1 MPTVLRDKEKLSN
14 VWSLLRCAFQD
25 INHPGCPSNPQ
36 EVARPRASSTT
47 LKKQS
52 STLLSTSNL
61 RGMTHPHLAPQK
73 FMLAD
78 DLKLSSD
85 DEDADK
91 GPQRSAPWVG
101 NNSLS
106 EQHTHTHGGRVRHSS
121 SDSSVSDSYSELEE
135 ESSSQCS
142 LSSSP
147 ETHSDPGTP
156 TDAQAL
162 DCTKETYHSFTT
174 QWQLDKWLK
183 KVPKKSS
190 SCDQDP
196 SNHDHAQRATE
207 HRSPAPDPHRA
218 PSPSRS
224 REDYSPSQSP
234 VPSPRF
240 NYSPRHSPRPSPG
253 YSPCPSPCPS
263 PSPSPRHSPIPSPVP
278 SVCPSPCP
286 SPRASCSPS
295 SIPRHPP
302 RSPSPSLTH
311 SSPRRYP
318 QVRSPYQESLRPPTR
333 PSLTTSPSHR
343 PKIRPWI
350 APVPSTEPKSKPRH
364 SPYPQPPLQ
373 HNSRPKPTQSQP
385 VPTPKTTAKA
395 APALSTELSHRHKHR
410 PRPSPNSSPK
420 LHSQPSSKHD
430 RTLAPKSQHLST
442 SGQRPKESSRHS
454 HNSNSNPRPRFGP
467 SLTTRLST
475 SLSPTPRAK
484 HLPATDHSRETSSRV
499 GHCSKSSPKPHSQ
512 PKSKASS
519 GPRARSSPSP
529 RPKVKSREAPAP
541 HPKLPQKKP
550 QSRERKQE
558 VDNQRETHAP
568 ERQVDRQT
576 EGKGENEV
584 ERQAEKQGE
593 RQGGKQKERKGE
605 RQGER
610 RLAEEQLLRRPWV
623 QSSEEEEEE
632 DIEERKRRREERER
646 EEKRKRRR
654 KEQQQQQRGEWQAVQ
669 PKQRPHTN
677 SERRR
682 HPIDPQR
689 HGTNKK
695 RKSEEEEERQSQQDP
710 SPLPSPSSP
719 TPVVPPTDS
728 SSSSSSSSLVSDS
741 EPDLTPNVTKVQAD
755 STSSQRPI
763 PRRGYQGPG
772 RPADSRPRVLYPRR
786 TTASNPGQGQE
797 IQGKQKLYTLVPFG
811 RSEQAADSHRGLRN
825 LVVQIDLSL
834 LDRVPDTT
842 TGTRASHKHSS
853 SSSSKQKEAM
863 RHLCIPETEGGDS
876 KRKRKSEN
884 GVQHHKESKRSNS
897 HTNDP
902 STHTES
908 TTQRRLDPHSDTR
921 HNWFLEDYL
930 DSKRPMSPLSPLSD
944 TPDPTKPPIK
954 AQHPEPKMEVECCVG
969 VSGQPQPECESW
981 GPPLR
986 RAGGQRGTVP
996 NHEPPHHAEYYMH
1009 EAKRMKHRADAMV
1022 DKLGKAVNY
1031 VDAALSFMECGK
1043 AMEEGPLE
1051 AKSPYTMYAE
1061 TVELI
1066 RYAMRLKS
1074 HSGPGARQEDQQLA
1088 VLCFRCLALL
1098 YWQMFRLKKDHALKY
1113 SKALLDYFKSS
1124 PKVPTTPPIWSDS
1137 GKGTGGPP
1145 SSLSPSPSALTLGSH
1160 TSSSPSSLISI
1171 PQRIHQM
1178 AANHLNITN
1187 SVLYSYEYWEVAD
1200 SLARDNKGFLSMS
1213 RDGRRKRD
1221 RDDNGWASRGG
1232 YMAAKVSKLDEQFK
1246 MDAPRE
1252 KQKDGAC
1259 SSIFTGVAIYVNGY
1273 TDPTADE
1280 LRRLMM
1286 LHGGQFHM
1294 YYSRSKTTHIIA
1306 TNLPN
1311 SKIQE
1316 LRDKKVIR
1324 PEWITDSIKAGHLL
1338 SYLQYQL
1345 YAKQK
1350 GLSFPSVCVRQGQE
1364 AAGTSSGETQPSHGL
1379 PVPSLNNLIPGHNNP
1394 APSLGK
1400 PSHSHLHTDNLLPQ
1414 HNPLAGHLNPQ
1425 PSHSLPLPSHLYP
1438 QSRHLSPGRGFL
1450 SPFSSNHLY
1459 SDPGH
1464 IPHHPPSQGQ
1474 PKQGCIRPLAPAD
1487 THPQTP
1493 DPIPAHPSDEHS
1505 KPGHAQ
1511 PQSSPSFSNHLQHS
1525 YRDLD
1530 FRLNGSLLTS
1540 YDKTRTA
1547 QINWVQDGGI
1557 EDPCPVRPPRGAKDP
1572 PLTNGHTHPV
1582 NGALKPLDLS
1592 PNPTRPTTDRA
1603 LNLDSKST
1611 GVSVSLHPASPLS
1624 NSSLKSDPPKLLH
1637 SPPRNPTPPLVS
1649 HYRHHAQLANE
1660 QRPKPPPPTY
1670 QEATAA
1676 SASRPLD
1683 LPPPKPCQSD
1693 SPPEKPL
1700 PLANPN
1706 PSPSPVRLNGSHHN
1720 DFSPNPAPLETNHQ
1734 SSLAKTGGIISEY
1747 YSHSR
1752 LHHIS
1757 TWRSEFSEYVN
1768 TLQST
1773 RRATGATFPGTDRL
1787 RCQRREGSSAAPGP
1801 QSCILH
1807 VDMDCFFVSVGIRHR
1822 PALKGK
1828 PVAVTS
1834 NCGPGRVAQRA
1845 GVDCQLE
1852 LQYYQRKYSHAGVS
1866 ERKDGDLE
1874 EMTAAESHVSHGNG
1888 MDLDTTS
1895 LSMAEIASCSYEARQ
1910 AGVRNGMFFGQAK
1923 QLCPSLQSVPYDF
1936 QAYKEVALAM
1946 YETLASYTHNIEA
1959 LSCDEAL
1966 VDGSALLAELGVT
1979 PEELA
1984 SAIRTDVR
1992 ERTGCTA
1999 SVGMG
2004 SNILLARMATRKA
2017 KPDGQYLLRSE
2028 EVDDFIRDHTVTSL
2042 PGVGRSMGGKLA
2054 SLGVRSCGDLQQVSL
2069 QRLQKEFGPRTG
2081 QTLFRFCRGLD
2092 DRPVRSEKERKSVS
2106 AEMNYN
2112 IRFTQVDEAESFLTN
2127 LSMEVQKRLQ
2137 GVGLRGRRLTLKVM
2151 VRKVGA
2157 PVEPSKYGGHG
2168 ICDNLAR
2175 SVTLAQPTDS
2185 GQLIASEVI
2194 KLFHAMRLEVQDLRG
2209 VGLQVQLL
2217 EGAHSAPHGPKTR
2230 SIRDMLLAQR
2240 PPTQHNHTD
2249 SLPNAPVADSTTN
2262 QEKNSSARVPPPF
2275 STLRPP
2281 SPADP
2286 IPGTS
2291 KEEPPPPTRTPNHV
2305 RTRLNISIEVPSPSQ
2320 VDRSVLDALPAELRK
2335 QVERSWTH
2343 RDAEGSHNG
2352 SHHRPSSPHPSSPL
2366 SSPSSPLLPSSP
2378 PPPAALPVG
2387 TLVLQI
2393 PNQPGQTGSTGIILE
2408 LPDFSQV
2415 DPEVFAALP
2424 RELQEE
2430 LRSAYGRRETA
2441 QAQGI
2446 MAEQRNPL
2454 LQLKQVGVGAGRVKR
2469 RYKKKNANSSPAKK
2483 GPSPLKKP
2491 HPPGNSPAKA
2501 LQHSLRPRDLSS
2513 GLKLENG
2520 PSTSSLKQ
2528 DVPETLSKF
2537 TPRPEPT
2544 LAGACDFTDIRTLL
2558 REWVT
2563 TISEPMEEDILQVVK
2578 YCTDLIE
2585 DKDLEKL
2592 DLVIKYMKRL
2602 MQQSVE
2608 SVWSMAFDF
2617 ILDNVQ
2623 VVVQQTY
2630 GSTLKII

>member
-1 MPTVLRDKEKLSN
+1 
-14 VWSLLRCAFQD
+14 
-25 INHPGCPSNPQ
+25 
-36 EVARPRASSTT
+36 
-47 LKKQS
+47 
-52 STLLSTSNL
+52 
-61 RGMTHPHLAPQK
+61 
-73 FMLAD
+73 
-78 DLKLSSD
+78 
-85 DEDADK
+85 
-91 GPQRSAPWVG
+91 
-101 NNSLS
+101 
-106 EQHTHTHGGRVRHSS
+106 
-121 SDSSVSDSYSELEE
+121 
-135 ESSSQCS
+135 
-142 LSSSP
+142 
-147 ETHSDPGTP
+147 
-156 TDAQAL
+156 
-162 DCTKETYHSFTT
+162 
-174 QWQLDKWLK
+174 
-183 KVPKKSS
+183 
-190 SCDQDP
+190 
-196 SNHDHAQRATE
+196 
-207 HRSPAPDPHRA
+207 
-218 PSPSRS
+218 
-224 REDYSPSQSP
+224 
-234 VPSPRF
+234 
-240 NYSPRHSPRPSPG
+240 
-253 YSPCPSPCPS
+253 
-263 PSPSPRHSPIPSPVP
+263 
-278 SVCPSPCP
+278 
-286 SPRASCSPS
+286 
-295 SIPRHPP
+295 
-302 RSPSPSLTH
+302 
-311 SSPRRYP
+311 
-318 QVRSPYQESLRPPTR
+318 
-333 PSLTTSPSHR
+333 
-343 PKIRPWI
+343 
-350 APVPSTEPKSKPRH
+350 
-364 SPYPQPPLQ
+364 
-373 HNSRPKPTQSQP
+373 
-385 VPTPKTTAKA
+385 
-395 APALSTELSHRHKHR
+395 
-410 PRPSPNSSPK
+410 
-420 LHSQPSSKHD
+420 
-430 RTLAPKSQHLST
+430 
-442 SGQRPKESSRHS
+442 
-454 HNSNSNPRPRFGP
+454 
-467 SLTTRLST
+467 
-475 SLSPTPRAK
+475 
-484 HLPATDHSRETSSRV
+484 
-499 GHCSKSSPKPHSQ
+499 
-512 PKSKASS
+512 
-519 GPRARSSPSP
+519 
-529 RPKVKSREAPAP
+529 
-541 HPKLPQKKP
+541 
-550 QSRERKQE
+550 
-558 VDNQRETHAP
+558 
-568 ERQVDRQT
+568 
-576 EGKGENEV
+576 
-584 ERQAEKQGE
+584 
-593 RQGGKQKERKGE
+593 
-605 RQGER
+605 
-610 RLAEEQLLRRPWV
+610 
-623 QSSEEEEEE
+623 
-632 DIEERKRRREERER
+632 
-646 EEKRKRRR
+646 
-654 KEQQQQQRGEWQAVQ
+654 
-669 PKQRPHTN
+669 
-677 SERRR
+677 
-682 HPIDPQR
+682 
-689 HGTNKK
+689 
-695 RKSEEEEERQSQQDP
+695 
-710 SPLPSPSSP
+710 
-719 TPVVPPTDS
+719 
-728 SSSSSSSSLVSDS
+728 
-741 EPDLTPNVTKVQAD
+741 
-755 STSSQRPI
+755 
-763 PRRGYQGPG
+763 
-772 RPADSRPRVLYPRR
+772 
-786 TTASNPGQGQE
+786 
-797 IQGKQKLYTLVPFG
+797 
-811 RSEQAADSHRGLRN
+811 
-825 LVVQIDLSL
+825 
-834 LDRVPDTT
+834 
-842 TGTRASHKHSS
+842 
-853 SSSSKQKEAM
+853 
-863 RHLCIPETEGGDS
+863 
-876 KRKRKSEN
+876 
-884 GVQHHKESKRSNS
+884 
-897 HTNDP
+897 
-902 STHTES
+902 
-908 TTQRRLDPHSDTR
+908 
-921 HNWFLEDYL
+921 
-930 DSKRPMSPLSPLSD
+930 
-944 TPDPTKPPIK
+944 
-954 AQHPEPKMEVECCVG
+954 
-969 VSGQPQPECESW
+969 
-981 GPPLR
+981 
-986 RAGGQRGTVP
+986 
-996 NHEPPHHAEYYMH
+996 
-1009 EAKRMKHRADAMV
+1009 
-1022 DKLGKAVNY
+1022 
-1031 VDAALSFMECGK
+1031 
-1043 AMEEGPLE
+1043 
-1051 AKSPYTMYAE
+1051 
-1061 TVELI
+1061 
-1066 RYAMRLKS
+1066 
-1074 HSGPGARQEDQQLA
+1074 
-1088 VLCFRCLALL
+1088 
-1098 YWQMFRLKKDHALKY
+1098 
-1113 SKALLDYFKSS
+1113 
-1124 PKVPTTPPIWSDS
+1124 
-1137 GKGTGGPP
+1137 
-1145 SSLSPSPSALTLGSH
+1145 
-1160 TSSSPSSLISI
+1160 
-1171 PQRIHQM
+1171 
-1178 AANHLNITN
+1178 
-1187 SVLYSYEYWEVAD
+1187 
-1200 SLARDNKGFLSMS
+1200 MS

-1273 TDPTADE
+1273 TDPSADE

-1316 LRDKKVIR
+1316 LRDQKVVR

-1364 AAGTSSGETQPSHGL
+1364 AAGSSHGQTQPSHSL
-1379 PVPSLNNLIPGHNNP
+1379 PVPSLNNLIPGLNNP

-1400 PSHSHLHTDNLLPQ
+1400 PLSSHHTPTSSHSHVHIDNLLDQPNQ
-1414 HNPLAGHLNPQ
+1414 YNPLAGDLNPQ
-1425 PSHSLPLPSHLYP
+1425 PSHSLPLPSHLNP
-1438 QSRHLSPGRGFL
+1438 QSRHFSPGHCFL
-1450 SPFSSNHLY
+1450 SPYSSNHLY

-1474 PKQGCIRPLAPAD
+1474 PKPGCIRPLAPAD
-1487 THPQTP
+1487 THSQTP
-1493 DPIPAHPSDEHS
+1493 GPVPAHPSHEHS

-1511 PQSSPSFSNHLQHS
+1511 PQSSLSFSNHLQHS

-1530 FRLNGSLLTS
+1530 FRLNGSLLT

-1547 QINWVQDGGI
+1547 QINWVQEGGG
-1557 EDPCPVRPPRGAKDP
+1557 EDPCPVRPTRGATDP
-1572 PLTNGHTHPV
+1572 PLTNGHAHPV

-1592 PNPTRPTTDRA
+1592 PNPTRPTDTPLNPDR
-1603 LNLDSKST
+1603 KST
-1611 GVSVSLHPASPLS
+1611 GGSGSLHPASPLS
-1624 NSSLKSDPPKLLH
+1624 NSPLKSDPPKLLN
-1637 SPPRNPTPPLVS
+1637 SPPRNPTPPPVS
-1649 HYRHHAQLANE
+1649 HHRHHEQLANE
-1660 QRPKPPPPTY
+1660 QRLKPPPPTY

-1676 SASRPLD
+1676 LASRPLI
-1683 LPPPKPCQSD
+1683 LPPPKPRQSD

-1700 PLANPN
+1700 PLDNPN
-1706 PSPSPVRLNGSHHN
+1706 RSPSPVRLNGSHHN
-1720 DFSPNPAPLETNHQ
+1720 AFTPNPAPLETNNLSAIPSNPAPPDSDHQ
-1734 SSLAKTGGIISEY
+1734 SALAKTGGIISEF

-1768 TLQST
+1768 TLQS
-1773 RRATGATFPGTDRL
+1773 RRRSTGGATFPGRDRL
-1787 RCQRREGSSAAPGP
+1787 KRQRREGSSAAPGP

-1822 PALKGK
+1822 PDLKGK

-1834 NCGPGRVAQRA
+1834 NRGPGRVAQRP
-1845 GVDCQLE
+1845 GVDRQLE

-1874 EMTAAESHVSHGNG
+1874 EMTSAESHVSHGNG
-1888 MDLDTTS
+1888 VDLDTTC

-1946 YETLASYTHNIEA
+1946 YETLASYTHTIEA

-1966 VDGSALLAELGVT
+1966 VDCSALLAELGAT

-2042 PGVGRSMGGKLA
+2042 PGVGRSMGAKLA

-2069 QRLQKEFGPRTG
+2069 QQLQKEFGPRTG

-2137 GVGLRGRRLTLKVM
+2137 GAGLRGRRLTLKVM

-2175 SVTLAQPTDS
+2175 SVTLAQSTDS

-2217 EGAHSAPHGPKTR
+2217 DGAHSAPHDPSGPKTR

-2240 PPTQHNHTD
+2240 PPAIHNHTGVCVCEILLVITSRSHTSTSALSSD
-2249 SLPNAPVADSTTN
+2249 SLADAPVADSTTN
-2262 QEKNSSARVPPPF
+2262 QGKSSSATVPPPF

-2291 KEEPPPPTRTPNHV
+2291 KEEPLPSTRTPNHV
-2305 RTRLNISIEVPSPSQ
+2305 RTRLNLSIEVPSPSQ
-2320 VDRSVLDALPAELRK
+2320 VDRSVLDALPAELRE

-2343 RDAEGSHNG
+2343 RETERSHNG
-2352 SHHRPSSPHPSSPL
+2352 SHHRPSSPHPSSLL
-2366 SSPSSPLLPSSP
+2366 SSPSSP

-2393 PNQPGQTGSTGIILE
+2393 PNQPGQPGSTGIILE

-2446 MAEQRNPL
+2446 IMAEQRNPL
-2454 LQLKQVGVGAGRVKR
+2454 LQLKQVGAGRVKR
-2469 RYKKKNANSSPAKK
+2469 RYKKKNANSSPTKK
-2483 GPSPLKKP
+2483 GPSPLKRP

-2501 LQHSLRPRDLSS
+2501 LQHPLRPRDLSN

-2623 VVVQQTY
+2623 QS
-2630 GSTLKII
+2630 G

>member
-1 MPTVLRDKEKLSN
+1 
-14 VWSLLRCAFQD
+14 
-25 INHPGCPSNPQ
+25 
-36 EVARPRASSTT
+36 
-47 LKKQS
+47 
-52 STLLSTSNL
+52 
-61 RGMTHPHLAPQK
+61 
-73 FMLAD
+73 
-78 DLKLSSD
+78 
-85 DEDADK
+85 
-91 GPQRSAPWVG
+91 
-101 NNSLS
+101 
-106 EQHTHTHGGRVRHSS
+106 
-121 SDSSVSDSYSELEE
+121 
-135 ESSSQCS
+135 
-142 LSSSP
+142 
-147 ETHSDPGTP
+147 
-156 TDAQAL
+156 
-162 DCTKETYHSFTT
+162 
-174 QWQLDKWLK
+174 
-183 KVPKKSS
+183 
-190 SCDQDP
+190 
-196 SNHDHAQRATE
+196 
-207 HRSPAPDPHRA
+207 
-218 PSPSRS
+218 
-224 REDYSPSQSP
+224 
-234 VPSPRF
+234 
-240 NYSPRHSPRPSPG
+240 
-253 YSPCPSPCPS
+253 
-263 PSPSPRHSPIPSPVP
+263 
-278 SVCPSPCP
+278 
-286 SPRASCSPS
+286 
-295 SIPRHPP
+295 
-302 RSPSPSLTH
+302 
-311 SSPRRYP
+311 
-318 QVRSPYQESLRPPTR
+318 
-333 PSLTTSPSHR
+333 
-343 PKIRPWI
+343 
-350 APVPSTEPKSKPRH
+350 
-364 SPYPQPPLQ
+364 
-373 HNSRPKPTQSQP
+373 
-385 VPTPKTTAKA
+385 
-395 APALSTELSHRHKHR
+395 
-410 PRPSPNSSPK
+410 
-420 LHSQPSSKHD
+420 
-430 RTLAPKSQHLST
+430 
-442 SGQRPKESSRHS
+442 
-454 HNSNSNPRPRFGP
+454 
-467 SLTTRLST
+467 
-475 SLSPTPRAK
+475 
-484 HLPATDHSRETSSRV
+484 
-499 GHCSKSSPKPHSQ
+499 
-512 PKSKASS
+512 
-519 GPRARSSPSP
+519 
-529 RPKVKSREAPAP
+529 
-541 HPKLPQKKP
+541 
-550 QSRERKQE
+550 
-558 VDNQRETHAP
+558 
-568 ERQVDRQT
+568 
-576 EGKGENEV
+576 
-584 ERQAEKQGE
+584 
-593 RQGGKQKERKGE
+593 
-605 RQGER
+605 
-610 RLAEEQLLRRPWV
+610 
-623 QSSEEEEEE
+623 
-632 DIEERKRRREERER
+632 
-646 EEKRKRRR
+646 
-654 KEQQQQQRGEWQAVQ
+654 
-669 PKQRPHTN
+669 
-677 SERRR
+677 
-682 HPIDPQR
+682 
-689 HGTNKK
+689 
-695 RKSEEEEERQSQQDP
+695 
-710 SPLPSPSSP
+710 
-719 TPVVPPTDS
+719 
-728 SSSSSSSSLVSDS
+728 
-741 EPDLTPNVTKVQAD
+741 
-755 STSSQRPI
+755 
-763 PRRGYQGPG
+763 
-772 RPADSRPRVLYPRR
+772 
-786 TTASNPGQGQE
+786 
-797 IQGKQKLYTLVPFG
+797 
-811 RSEQAADSHRGLRN
+811 
-825 LVVQIDLSL
+825 
-834 LDRVPDTT
+834 
-842 TGTRASHKHSS
+842 
-853 SSSSKQKEAM
+853 
-863 RHLCIPETEGGDS
+863 
-876 KRKRKSEN
+876 
-884 GVQHHKESKRSNS
+884 
-897 HTNDP
+897 
-902 STHTES
+902 
-908 TTQRRLDPHSDTR
+908 
-921 HNWFLEDYL
+921 
-930 DSKRPMSPLSPLSD
+930 
-944 TPDPTKPPIK
+944 
-954 AQHPEPKMEVECCVG
+954 
-969 VSGQPQPECESW
+969 
-981 GPPLR
+981 
-986 RAGGQRGTVP
+986 
-996 NHEPPHHAEYYMH
+996 
-1009 EAKRMKHRADAMV
+1009 
-1022 DKLGKAVNY
+1022 
-1031 VDAALSFMECGK
+1031 
-1043 AMEEGPLE
+1043 
-1051 AKSPYTMYAE
+1051 
-1061 TVELI
+1061 
-1066 RYAMRLKS
+1066 
-1074 HSGPGARQEDQQLA
+1074 
-1088 VLCFRCLALL
+1088 
-1098 YWQMFRLKKDHALKY
+1098 
-1113 SKALLDYFKSS
+1113 
-1124 PKVPTTPPIWSDS
+1124 
-1137 GKGTGGPP
+1137 
-1145 SSLSPSPSALTLGSH
+1145 
-1160 TSSSPSSLISI
+1160 
-1171 PQRIHQM
+1171 
-1178 AANHLNITN
+1178 
-1187 SVLYSYEYWEVAD
+1187 
-1200 SLARDNKGFLSMS
+1200 MS

-1259 SSIFTGVAIYVNGY
+1259 PSIFTGVAIYVNGY
-1273 TDPTADE
+1273 TDPSADE

-1316 LRDKKVIR
+1316 LRAQKVVR

-1364 AAGTSSGETQPSHGL
+1364 AAGPSHSL
-1379 PVPSLNNLIPGHNNP
+1379 PVPSLNNLIPGLNNP

-1400 PSHSHLHTDNLLPQ
+1400 PLSSQHTPTSSHSHLHIDNLLPQ
-1414 HNPLAGHLNPQ
+1414 PNP
-1425 PSHSLPLPSHLYP
+1425 SLPLPSHLNPQPSPSLPLPLPSHLNP
-1438 QSRHLSPGRGFL
+1438 QSRHFSPGHCLLSPY
-1450 SPFSSNHLY
+1450 SSNHIY

-1474 PKQGCIRPLAPAD
+1474 PKPGCIRPLAPAD
-1487 THPQTP
+1487 THLQTP
-1493 DPIPAHPSDEHS
+1493 GPVPAHPSHEHS

-1511 PQSSPSFSNHLQHS
+1511 PQSSLSFSSHLQHS

-1547 QINWVQDGGI
+1547 QINWVQEGGG
-1557 EDPCPVRPPRGAKDP
+1557 EDPCPVRPTRGATDP
-1572 PLTNGHTHPV
+1572 PLTNGHAHPV

-1592 PNPTRPTTDRA
+1592 PNPTRPTDTLLNPDR
-1603 LNLDSKST
+1603 KST
-1611 GVSVSLHPASPLS
+1611 GGSVSLHPASPLS
-1624 NSSLKSDPPKLLH
+1624 TSPLKSDPPKLLQ
-1637 SPPRNPTPPLVS
+1637 SPPRNATPPLVS
-1649 HYRHHAQLANE
+1649 HHRHHAQLANE

-1676 SASRPLD
+1676 LASRPLD
-1683 LPPPKPCQSD
+1683 LPPPKPRQSD

-1700 PLANPN
+1700 PLDNPN
-1706 PSPSPVRLNGSHHN
+1706 RSPSPVRLNGSHHN
-1720 DFSPNPAPLETNHQ
+1720 AFAPNPAPLETNNLSAIPSNPAPPDSDHQ
-1734 SSLAKTGGIISEY
+1734 SALAKTGGIISEF

-1768 TLQST
+1768 TLQSR
-1773 RRATGATFPGTDRL
+1773 RRATGGATFPGRDRL
-1787 RCQRREGSSAAPGP
+1787 KRQRREGSSAAPGP

-1822 PALKGK
+1822 PDLKGK

-1834 NCGPGRVAQRA
+1834 NRGPGRVAQRP
-1845 GVDCQLE
+1845 GVDRQLE

-1874 EMTAAESHVSHGNG
+1874 DMTSAESHVSHGNG
-1888 MDLDTTS
+1888 VDPDTTC

-1966 VDGSALLAELGVT
+1966 VDGSALLAELGAT

-2042 PGVGRSMGGKLA
+2042 PGVGRSMGAKLA

-2069 QRLQKEFGPRTG
+2069 QQLQKEFGPRTG

-2137 GVGLRGRRLTLKVM
+2137 GAGLRGRRLTLKVM

-2175 SVTLAQPTDS
+2175 SVTLAQSTDS

-2217 EGAHSAPHGPKTR
+2217 DGAHSAPHDPSGPKTR

-2240 PPTQHNHTD
+2240 PPAQHNHTD
-2249 SLPNAPVADSTTN
+2249 LLPDAPVADSTTN
-2262 QEKNSSARVPPPF
+2262 QEKSSSAKVPPPF

-2291 KEEPPPPTRTPNHV
+2291 KEEPLPTTRTPNHV
-2305 RTRLNISIEVPSPSQ
+2305 RTRLNLSIEVPSPSQ
-2320 VDRSVLDALPAELRK
+2320 VDRSVLDALPAELRE

-2343 RDAEGSHNG
+2343 RETKRSHNG
-2352 SHHRPSSPHPSSPL
+2352 SHHRPFSPHPSSLL
-2366 SSPSSPLLPSSP
+2366 SSPSSP

-2393 PNQPGQTGSTGIILE
+2393 PNQPGQPGSTGIILE

-2446 MAEQRNPL
+2446 IMEQRNPL
-2454 LQLKQVGVGAGRVKR
+2454 LQLKQVGAGRVKR
-2469 RYKKKNANSSPAKK
+2469 RYKKKNANSSPTKK
-2483 GPSPLKKP
+2483 GPSPLKRP

-2501 LQHSLRPRDLSS
+2501 LQHPLRPRDLSN

-2630 GSTLKII
+2630 GSTLKIT